1 MHDKAHKS
9 AVVLVACAMAFG
21 FAWFDLPGHGASY
34 VTRSLAVGSAVTDGH
49 TLFLWGMLAVT
60 LLMAARPQW
69 FERHLRPWLGVGW
82 GLGTVSLGAFSL
94 AHQPWASALAVAVTG
109 FADVLCIN
117 LVIGL
122 VLTQLCDRTAQ
133 MTAVTLALA
142 AKTLL
147 VYGSD
152 QFLDAWAQTAL
163 SIAVPTLCVA
173 CALGAC
179 WLMGP
184 TTEQVREHSPQHI
197 KLAPPLSTLMLGML
211 FVASVIFAT
220 TRVVSPIG
228 FWGTDYPLS
237 SWGPVPVLVLTLTYI
252 ALCHVTL
259 AKASSELLL
268 RFLPPLLILFALY
281 ATLYSGIANDL
292 GLPAGV
298 VPVLQQYAEL
308 YGQAFVWA
316 VALLAMRKLAM
327 APVRVM
333 GILFTTFT
341 VVELL
346 LQRVLAGY
354 GVSSLVLV
362 LLSFFAMFGV
372 LIWALCRFYGRG
384 EDAPEKRADTGAGN
398 SGPAS
403 SNTRETPEAVS
414 PVPADARRAFAA
426 AHGLSARETDVF
438 LLLAQGRS
446 RRFICEELFIADGTA
461 STYISRVYEKLG
473 VHSKQELLSL
483 VLEREA
489 AQAEDPNGCAG

>member
-1 MHDKAHKS
+1 MHDRAHGG
-9 AVVLVACAMAFG
+9 AMVLVACAMAFG

-34 VTRSLAVGSAVTDGH
+34 VARSLAMGSAVTDGH

-60 LLMAARPQW
+60 LLMTARPLW
-69 FERHLRPWLGVGW
+69 FERHLCPWLGVGW
-82 GLGTVSLGAFSL
+82 ILGTVSLGVFSV
-94 AHQPWASALAVAVTG
+94 AEQPWASALAVAVTG
-109 FADVLCIN
+109 FSDVLCIN
-117 LVIGL
+117 LIIGL

-152 QFLDAWAQTAL
+152 RFLGAEAQTAL
-163 SIAVPTLCVA
+163 SVAVPTLCVA
-173 CALGAC
+173 CALGARR
-179 WLMGP
+179 LMGP
-184 TTEQVREHSPQHI
+184 GTEQVQAQEGGPQHI

-237 SWGPVPVLVLTLTYI
+237 SWGPLPVLALTLVYV
-252 ALCHVTL
+252 ALCYGTL
-259 AKASSELLL
+259 ARASSELLL

-281 ATLYSGIANDL
+281 ATLYSGISDDL

-333 GILFTTFT
+333 GVLFTTFT
-341 VVELL
+341 VMELL

-362 LLSFFAMFGV
+362 LLSFFAMFGA
-372 LIWALCRFYGRG
+372 LIWALCWFYGRG
-384 EDAPEKRADTGAGN
+384 ESRVPREHTTSSGRASTDAREAPET
-398 SGPAS
+398 
-403 SNTRETPEAVS
+403 VS
-414 PVPADARRAFAA
+414 PAPADARRALAA
-426 AHGLSARETDVF
+426 KHGLSARETDVF

-483 VLEREA
+483 VLEHE
-489 AQAEDPNGCAG
+489 G

>member
-1 MHDKAHKS
+1 
-9 AVVLVACAMAFG
+9 MAFG

-34 VTRSLAVGSAVTDGH
+34 VARSLAMGSAVTDGH

-82 GLGTVSLGAFSL
+82 VLGTASLGVFSV
-94 AHQPWASALAVAVTG
+94 AEQPWASALAVAVTG
-109 FADVLCIN
+109 FSDVLCIN
-117 LVIGL
+117 LIIGL
-122 VLTQLCDRTAQ
+122 VLTRLCDRTAQ

-152 QFLDAWAQTAL
+152 RFLGAWGQTAL

-173 CALGAC
+173 CALGARR
-179 WLMGP
+179 LMGLGV
-184 TTEQVREHSPQHI
+184 EQAQACGPQHI

-237 SWGPVPVLVLTLTYI
+237 SWGPLPVLALTLVYVV
-252 ALCHVTL
+252 LCYGTL

-268 RFLPPLLILFALY
+268 RFLPPLFILFALY
-281 ATLYSGIANDL
+281 ATLYSGIAGDL
-292 GLPAGV
+292 GLPAGAM
-298 VPVLQQYAEL
+298 PVLQQYAEL

-316 VALLAMRKLAM
+316 VALLAMRKLSM

-333 GILFTTFT
+333 GVLFTTFT
-341 VVELL
+341 VMELL

-362 LLSFFAMFGV
+362 LLSFFAMFGA
-372 LIWALCRFYGRG
+372 LIWALCWFYGRG
-384 EDAPEKRADTGAGN
+384 ERGVPGERGAPGERAAG
-398 SGPAS
+398 SGPAPT
-403 SNTRETPEAVS
+403 NAQEVPEAAS
-414 PVPADARRAFAA
+414 PAPADARRALAA

-483 VLEREA
+483 VLEHE
-489 AQAEDPNGCAG
+489 G

>member
-1 MHDKAHKS
+1 MHDRAHRG
-9 AVVLVACAMAFG
+9 ALVLVACSMAFG

-34 VTRSLAVGSAVTDGH
+34 VTRSIAMGNAITDGH
-49 TLFLWGMLAVT
+49 TLFLWGMLGVT

-69 FERHLRPWLGVGW
+69 FERHVRIWLGIGW
-82 GLGTVSLGAFSL
+82 ILGTGSLGTFSMAEPL
-94 AHQPWASALAVAVTG
+94 WISALAVAVTG

-117 LVIGL
+117 LIIGL
-122 VLTQLCDRTAQ
+122 ILTQLCDRTQQ

-152 QFLDAWAQTAL
+152 RFLGASAQTAL
-163 SIAVPTLCVA
+163 SIAVPSLCVA
-173 CALGAC
+173 CALGAQ
-179 WLMGP
+179 WLFGFRANAEGSRRCAP
-184 TTEQVREHSPQHI
+184 GHI
-197 KLAPPLSTLMLGML
+197 KLAPPLSILMLGML
-211 FVASVIFAT
+211 FVASIIFAT

-237 SWGPVPVLVLTLTYI
+237 SWGPMAVLTLTLVYVV
-252 ALCHVTL
+252 LCYGTL

-281 ATLYSGIANDL
+281 ATLYSGFANDL
-292 GLPAGV
+292 GLPAGII
-298 VPVLQQYAEL
+298 PVLQQYAEL

-316 VALLAMRKLAM
+316 VALLAMRKLPT

-346 LQRVLAGY
+346 LQRVLVAH
-354 GVSSLVLV
+354 GVSNLVLV
-362 LLSFFAMFGV
+362 LLSFFAVFGV

-384 EDAPEKRADTGAGN
+384 DDSQENIGANGDH
-398 SGPAS
+398 GTQLQTPCVIPPAQS
-403 SNTRETPEAVS
+403 TPTDSRHLLAS
-414 PVPADARRAFAA
+414 QY
-426 AHGLSARETDVF
+426 GLSTRETDVF

-483 VLEREA
+483 VLERED
-489 AQAEDPNGCAG
+489 AQAGDPNGCAG

>member
-1 MHDKAHKS
+1 M
-9 AVVLVACAMAFG
+9 VLVACAMAFG

-34 VTRSLAVGSAVTDGH
+34 VARSVAMGSAVTDGH

-60 LLMAARPQW
+60 LLMAARPQL
-69 FERHLRPWLGVGW
+69 FERHLCLWLGIGW
-82 GLGTVSLGAFSL
+82 VLGTASLGAFSV
-94 AHQPWASALAVAVTG
+94 ADSPWASAAAVAVTG

-122 VLTQLCDRTAQ
+122 VLTRLCDRTQQ
-133 MTAVTLALA
+133 MTAVALALA

-152 QFLDAWAQTAL
+152 RFLGQTAQTAL

-173 CALGAC
+173 CALGAQR
-179 WLMGP
+179 LMGLSADEEAARGANP
-184 TTEQVREHSPQHI
+184 GHI

-237 SWGPVPVLVLTLTYI
+237 SWGPLPVLALTLVYV
-252 ALCHVTL
+252 ALCYITL

-281 ATLYSGIANDL
+281 ATLYSGIADDL
-292 GLPAGV
+292 GLPAGI

-372 LIWALCRFYGRG
+372 LIWALCRFYGRT
-384 EDAPEKRADTGAGN
+384 EDAPEKHIGMGAKNGIPT
-398 SGPAS
+398 PAG
-403 SNTRETPEAVS
+403 TQETVETSTEA
-414 PVPADARRAFAA
+414 PTNARRALAA
-426 AHGLSARETDVF
+426 EHGLSARETDVF

-483 VLEREA
+483 VLKNEKRE
-489 AQAEDPNGCAG
+489 G